1 MLTECVF
8 LLNPEPLDIQNITG
22 SRARFVE
29 RFVRHG
35 TTKERENASEVQVH
49 QNEKQADDGDGRRV
63 VVKNASYGE
72 FGCIFGRL

>member
-1 MLTECVF
+1 MLTECF
-8 LLNPEPLDIQNITG
+8 FTEPRTLDIRNITG

-29 RFVRHG
+29 RFIRHG